1 MEQVNANGS
10 NLTVAEQLATRGLKI
25 GDRVTVGS
33 LLVGRI
39 PRKKTDPRR
48 RPAEGTIDAVVED
61 PPGIRVG
68 FDHLIH
74 GSDHCHA
81 AVAEL
86 TRVESN

>member
-1 MEQVNANGS
+1 MAIYI
-10 NLTVAEQLATRGLKI
+10 A
-25 GDRVTVGS
+25 
-33 LLVGRI
+33 
-39 PRKKTDPRR
+39 DPRR

-74 GSDHCHA
+74 GTDHCHA

-86 TRVESN
+86 TRVELN